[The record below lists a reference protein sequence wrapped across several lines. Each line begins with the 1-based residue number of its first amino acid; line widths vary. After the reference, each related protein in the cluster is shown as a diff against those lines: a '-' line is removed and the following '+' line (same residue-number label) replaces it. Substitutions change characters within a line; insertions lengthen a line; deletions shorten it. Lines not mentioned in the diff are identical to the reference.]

1 MQNLGGPAAVIGSQG
16 NIPLGN
22 WEGCRDDDLKPE
34 YSPWSKDILC
44 ERRSRPHGAR
54 MTKDKIIKWVDI

>member
-1 MQNLGGPAAVIGSQG
+1 MQILNWNQWQNRGGPAAVIGSQG

-34 YSPWSKDILC
+34 YSP
-44 ERRSRPHGAR
+44 
-54 MTKDKIIKWVDI
+54 

>member
-1 MQNLGGPAAVIGSQG
+1 MSDLKLESGAKPGGPAAVIGSQG

-34 YSPWSKDILC
+34 YSP
-44 ERRSRPHGAR
+44 
-54 MTKDKIIKWVDI
+54 